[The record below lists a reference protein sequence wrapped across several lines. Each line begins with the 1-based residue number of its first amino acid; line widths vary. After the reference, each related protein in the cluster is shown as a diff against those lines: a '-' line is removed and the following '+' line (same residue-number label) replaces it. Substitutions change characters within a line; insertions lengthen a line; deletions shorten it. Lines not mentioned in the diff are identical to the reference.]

1 MEQPF
6 LLRLDEIQPT
16 QLYIN
21 ARKLDIL
28 EAKYPPGTE
37 ANIDPVPV
45 KMLRGKIVY
54 TDGHT
59 RAYIAWKRGLESIDV
74 VWDDADLDELT
85 YETCLGW
92 CESEKIF
99 TIADL
104 NNRIIDDEAYQVLWI
119 ARCQAID
126 SDKGKA
132 I

>member
-6 LLRLDEIQPT
+6 RLRLDEIQPT

-21 ARKLDIL
+21 VCKLANL
-28 EAKYPPGTE
+28 EEKYPPGTE
-37 ANIDPVPV
+37 AKIEPVPV
-45 KMLRGKIVY
+45 KMMHGKIVY

-59 RAYIAWKRGLESIDV
+59 RAFIVWKRGFESIDA
-74 VWDDADLDELT
+74 VWDDTDLDETT

-104 NNRIIDDEAYQVLWI
+104 NNRIIDDETYQVEWI

-126 SDKGKA
+126 SNRDY
-132 I
+132 

>member
-6 LLRLDEIQPT
+6 RLRLYEIQPT

-21 ARKLDIL
+21 ARKLAFL

-37 ANIDPVPV
+37 ANIEPVPV
-45 KMLRGKIVY
+45 KMMHEKIVY

-59 RAYIAWKRGLESIDV
+59 RAYIIWKRGFESIDA
-74 VWDDADLDELT
+74 VWDNTDLDETT

-92 CESEKIF
+92 CESEEIF

-104 NNRIIDDEAYQVLWI
+104 DGRIIDNETFQVKWI

-126 SDKGKA
+126 SDKEKA
-132 I
+132 R